1 MQFRSLYL
9 TTNRANYCCNRHF
22 AAFQAFPVTQPLTSA
37 ILSSEIRISCPAVTS
52 SLQATFQLYRPET
65 FKMCNVGGRSG
76 SKYFYYKALVDFTA
90 TEYSVV
96 ITSHSACSERLRRLS
111 RSPRLRLKKN
121 SQFRR
126 LRLSSCLRALDS
138 LDLKARLDPTLVTLH
153 RSRRK
158 LRIW

>member
-1 MQFRSLYL
+1 MAQAGYILRSVAVLRYSRMQFRSLYL

-52 SLQATFQLYRPET
+52 SLQVTFQLYRPET

-76 SKYFYYKALVDFTA
+76 SKYFYYKALVDFAA

-96 ITSHSACSERLRRLS
+96 ITSHSACSERLRQLS
-111 RSPRLRLKKN
+111 RSPRLRLKKF
-121 SQFRR
+121 SV
-126 LRLSSCLRALDS
+126 SP
-138 LDLKARLDPTLVTLH
+138 PTTLELPP
-153 RSRRK
+153 ST
-158 LRIW
+158 